1 MEDKHKPKNFVYV
14 IRVFDLTGDNELNY
28 TLQEVY
34 TSRSEA
40 QKRVAD
46 EVRHYLSTSN
56 VLNLTEKDVT
66 GNTNFEEVIIQ
77 NKDDTYTI
85 VHLEVLEHKLYN
97 TFDESV
103 KDIETKRIIY
113 G

>member
-1 MEDKHKPKNFVYV
+1 MEDKPKTKNFVYV

-97 TFDESV
+97 TLDEAV

>member
-1 MEDKHKPKNFVYV
+1 MEEKHKNFVYL
-14 IRVFDLTGDNELNY
+14 IQVFDITTAE
-28 TLQEVY
+28 EVPYILAETY
-34 TSRSEA
+34 TSIYEA
-40 QKRVAD
+40 RKRLAD

-66 GNTNFEEVIIQ
+66 GNTDFEEIVIK

-85 VHLEVLEHKLYN
+85 VHLEVLEHRLYN

>member
-1 MEDKHKPKNFVYV
+1 MEEKSKPKNFVYV

-46 EVRHYLSTSN
+46 EVRYYLSTSN
-56 VLNLTEKDVT
+56 VINLTEKDVT
-66 GNTNFEEVIIQ
+66 GNSDFEEIVIK
-77 NKDDTYTI
+77 NKDDTHTI
-85 VHLEVLEHKLYN
+85 VHFEVLEHRLYN
-97 TFDESV
+97 TFDESI
-103 KDIETKRIIY
+103 KDIENLRIVY